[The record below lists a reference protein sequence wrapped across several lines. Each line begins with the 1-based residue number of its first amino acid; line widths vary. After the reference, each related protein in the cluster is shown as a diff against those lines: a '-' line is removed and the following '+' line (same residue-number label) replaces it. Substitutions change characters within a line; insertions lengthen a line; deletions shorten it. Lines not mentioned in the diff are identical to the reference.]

1 MDRLEVLFEFRRI
14 GNTVRVSALDPETG
28 TEVSMVGYPKMGE
41 EALKR
46 AATRKLL
53 YVLAKRRQ
61 EEKKT

>member
-14 GNTVRVSALDPETG
+14 GNTVQVNALDPESG
-28 TEVSMVGYPKMGE
+28 TEVSMVGDPKMGE

-46 AATRKLL
+46 AAVHKLL

-61 EEKKT
+61 QEKKT